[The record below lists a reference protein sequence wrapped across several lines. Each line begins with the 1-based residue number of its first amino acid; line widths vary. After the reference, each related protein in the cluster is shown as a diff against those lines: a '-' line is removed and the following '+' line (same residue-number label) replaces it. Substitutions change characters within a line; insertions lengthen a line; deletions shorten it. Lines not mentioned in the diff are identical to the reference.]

1 MLSTQL
7 GMGLSDISLHAP
19 LGPYLGGSTAGQMSQ
34 VSDSGRSPGIAGADQ
49 DRSANFH
56 GVPVACGLGGLVC
69 HTESGE
75 GVALLG
81 ILLAVHTPLKGTDR
95 PRAA

>member
-1 MLSTQL
+1 MLNTQLRMGLPEASLSTPR
-7 GMGLSDISLHAP
+7 GR
-19 LGPYLGGSTAGQMSQ
+19 YLGGSTAGQMSQ
-34 VSDSGRSPGIAGADQ
+34 VCDSGCGPGIAGADQ
-49 DRSANFH
+49 DRSADFH

-69 HTESGE
+69 HTERGE

-95 PRAA
+95 PCAA

>member
-1 MLSTQL
+1 M
-7 GMGLSDISLHAP
+7 
-19 LGPYLGGSTAGQMSQ
+19 
-34 VSDSGRSPGIAGADQ
+34 
-49 DRSANFH
+49 
-56 GVPVACGLGGLVC
+56 C
-69 HTESGE
+69 HTECGE